1 MEIIMWEKIVKCVK
15 CEKQKKIGE
24 TYNTVSGRICNSC
37 YDKMLRGFNKSLNK
51 LTDMFPDKIENKIIL
66 ESDE

>member
-1 MEIIMWEKIVKCVK
+1 MEIIMSEKIVKCVN
-15 CEKQKKIGE
+15 CEKQKKKSE
-24 TYNTVSGRICNSC
+24 TYDTVSGRICNYC